1 MASGRER
8 RGRVAQY
15 QEEVRVEIRILGE
28 LEVLAGDGCR
38 VEVFGRR
45 QRTLL
50 ALLATS
56 PGHVVSI
63 DSVVDALW
71 VPTPPANEANAV
83 QTVVSR
89 LRRAVGDDC
98 VATLS
103 PGYVLRVDADDV
115 DASRFER
122 LADEGR
128 RALAAGDV
136 ETAADGLRSALSLWR
151 GSPLAEFIDADFA
164 RFEVMRLDE
173 RRLSALEDRVDA
185 DLLVG
190 RHRDVVGELEVLA
203 TENPLRERIQA
214 QRLLA
219 LYRSGRQADALAR
232 YRELAE
238 RLRDHHGLEPGRD
251 LRELERQ
258 MLRQDVSLDPRTTA
272 PPRPPPADRADDR
285 RRASTRRLVTV
296 VVVEVDA
303 LEERTAQVELLAA
316 VQTALERHGGVVE
329 HLPGGA
335 VAAFGIERSHED
347 DAARAL
353 RAAAAAVGR
362 SKGIAA
368 TPGEGVT
375 APPRVAVGVAS
386 GEIVADSD
394 WYLTAGAVNEALRL
408 ARAAPSGEVLIDAT
422 SVRLAQGIAE
432 FEPDAPRGGYRL
444 ATLPDVQPRGR
455 PPGTTPF
462 VNRESERAR
471 LIGVLTRAI
480 EQRSAQ
486 LITVLG
492 PPGVGKSRLVREFLD
507 TIGIYATVAVGRSLS
522 YGESTSTF
530 TLDGVVRCLVGEQIA
545 HGLAAR
551 LGGVERGAQ
560 IADRVAA
567 AIGAGGRGGP
577 GEEIQW
583 AFRRLLETVA
593 DERPLV
599 VALDD
604 VHWSEPW
611 LLDLLEYLAA
621 FAAGPIVLVACA
633 RAELLAS
640 RPGWVGPE
648 APGELLALEP
658 LSDAHTR
665 QLVEGM
671 LVDRGTPPGA
681 VARITR
687 RSEGNPLFAEQI
699 VAFEVDHS
707 FAAGD
712 TVPTTLRSLLQERV
726 DDLRPHE
733 HDLLG
738 RAAVEGVVFH
748 RGSLAALAEPGTMDD
763 QAAALALMRKGFI
776 SPAQAQVSGDDAF
789 RFRHA
794 LVRDAV
800 YEALP
805 KERRRRLHT
814 RFANWLEDIAPD
826 HAILGHHLRAAWL
839 YANELR
845 EAEETRRE
853 LGSRAAAHVVSAA
866 EAAVARSALPAAAEL
881 FRQAAEMLPT
891 SAPERTKA
899 LVELGSTL
907 LTTGQLEGT
916 REALESAWE
925 ASRTSG
931 DAVGEAYADVL
942 GLQLQL
948 QVEADA
954 ALVRIPGATGS
965 AARTFRRYHDDL
977 GMFRVHHTRAL
988 AHWFACRCQAACD
1001 DWMRAASHARRSG
1014 RAGIVPENILAWVAS
1029 ALHQGPEP
1037 VPSAIERCEELLGE
1051 TRNYPLKQAA
1061 VRRQLG
1067 VLYAMDG
1074 EFGRAHA
1081 AFEESERLF
1090 EEMGNTVHSAARDR
1104 EADAAMLEGDELRA
1118 ERLLRESIE
1127 RLEAMG
1133 DRLHLPVILGLLAR
1147 ALLAQGRVDEAD
1159 ALTSTTEQLAAHY
1172 DVSAQVS
1179 SRATRAR
1186 ILAQRGEAEEAQR
1199 IARKAT
1205 ELAAESDWLL
1215 GRADAAE
1222 SLAVA
1227 YAAAGR
1233 DADAYQA
1240 SVDAL
1245 SLYEQKGARVLADAA
1260 RAALHDKR
1268 RRDRGPRVADRRP

>member
-1 MASGRER
+1 
-8 RGRVAQY
+8 
-15 QEEVRVEIRILGE
+15 VEIRILGE
-28 LEVLAGDGCR
+28 LEVIAGDGR
-38 VEVFGRR
+38 RIEVFGRR

-56 PGHVVSI
+56 PGHAVSI

-71 VPTPPANEANAV
+71 APTPPANEANAV

-89 LRRAVGDDC
+89 LRRAVGDGC
-98 VATLS
+98 VATLP

-128 RALAAGDV
+128 RALADGDV
-136 ETAADGLRSALSLWR
+136 ETAAAALRAALSLWR

-173 RRLSALEDRVDA
+173 RRLSALEDRVDT

-238 RLRDHHGLEPGRD
+238 LLRDRHGLEPGRG
-251 LRELERQ
+251 LRDLERQ
-258 MLRQDVSLDPRTTA
+258 MLRQDLSLDPSTA
-272 PPRPPPADRADDR
+272 VPVRPRPAERGAGRAR
-285 RRASTRRLVTV
+285 PTTRRIVTV
-296 VVVEVDA
+296 VVVELDELAERGTQVD
-303 LEERTAQVELLAA
+303 LLAA
-316 VQTALERHGGVVE
+316 VQTALERHGGAVE

-335 VAAFGIERSHED
+335 VAAFGLDQSHED
-347 DAARAL
+347 DAARAV
-353 RAAAAAVGR
+353 RAAAA
-362 SKGIAA
+362 
-368 TPGEGVT
+368 VT
-375 APPRVAVGVAS
+375 ATLEIAVRVGIAS

-394 WYLTAGAVNEALRL
+394 WYVTASAVSEALRL
-408 ARAAPSGEVLIDAT
+408 ARRALAGEVLIDVT
-422 SVRLAQGIAE
+422 SVRLAQRVAE
-432 FEPDAPRGGYRL
+432 FEPDAPRGGFRL
-444 ATLPDVQPRGR
+444 ATLPDAEPRPR
-455 PPGTTPF
+455 PLGTTPF
-462 VNRESERAR
+462 VNREGERAR
-471 LIGVLTRAI
+471 LMLALTRAI
-480 EQRSAQ
+480 ERQSTQ

-507 TIGIYATVAVGRSLS
+507 AIGMHATVAVGRSLS

-530 TLDGVVRCLVGEQIA
+530 TVDGVVRCLVGEQIGP
-545 HGLAAR
+545 GLAAR
-551 LGGVERGAQ
+551 LAGVERGAQ
-560 IADRVAA
+560 IADRVTA

-593 DERPLV
+593 AERALV

-611 LLDLLEYLAA
+611 LLDLIEYLAA
-621 FAAGPIVLVACA
+621 FATGPIVLIACA
-633 RAELLAS
+633 RPELLAL

-648 APGELLALEP
+648 AQGEVLALEP
-658 LSDAHTR
+658 LSDTHTR
-665 QLVEGM
+665 QLVEEM

-699 VAFEVDHS
+699 VAFELDHS

-748 RGSLAALAEPGTMDD
+748 RGALAALAEPGTVDD

-776 SPAQAQVSGDDAF
+776 SPAHAQVPGDDAF

-794 LVRDAV
+794 LLRDAV

-805 KERRRRLHT
+805 KDRRRNLHI
-814 RFANWLEDIAPD
+814 RFADWLEEVAPD
-826 HAILGHHLRAAWL
+826 HAILGHHLRSAWL
-839 YANELR
+839 YASELR
-845 EAEETRRE
+845 EADETRE
-853 LGSRAAAHVVSAA
+853 ALGSRAAAHVVAAA

-881 FRQAAEMLPT
+881 FRQAAEMLAA
-891 SAPERTKA
+891 SAPARTKA

-907 LTTGQLEGT
+907 LTTGQLEGA
-916 REALESAWE
+916 RAALDGAWE
-925 ASRTSG
+925 TARASG

-942 GLQLQL
+942 DVQLQL
-948 QVEADA
+948 QVEADT
-954 ALVRIPGATGS
+954 ALVRIPAATGS

-977 GMFRVHHTRAL
+977 GMFRVYHTRAL
-988 AHWFACRCQAACD
+988 AHWFACRCQAASD

-1014 RAGIVPENILAWVAS
+1014 RAGIVPENILGWVAS
-1029 ALHQGPEP
+1029 ALHQGPQP

-1051 TRNYPLKQAA
+1051 TRNYPLKQAS

-1074 EFGRAHA
+1074 DFDRAQA
-1081 AFEESERLF
+1081 ALEESERLF
-1090 EEMGNTVHSAARDR
+1090 DEMGNTVHSAARDR
-1104 EADAAMLEGDELRA
+1104 EADAAMLEGDVLRA

-1147 ALLAQGRVDEAD
+1147 ALLAQGRLEEAD
-1159 ALTSTTEQLAAHY
+1159 ELTDTTEQLAAQY

-1186 ILAQRGEAEEAQR
+1186 ILAQRGDAAEAER
-1199 IARKAT
+1199 VARTAT
-1205 ELAAESDWLL
+1205 EIAADSDWLL

-1227 YAAAGR
+1227 HAAAGR

-1240 SVDAL
+1240 SAEAL
-1245 SLYEQKGARVLADAA
+1245 SLYELKGARVLADAA
-1260 RAALHDKR
+1260 RSALHAQR
-1268 RRDRGPRVADRRP
+1268 RRGLEPSVVDRQP